1 MFNRLIIVFFGVLA
15 LSAPAFG
22 YIGPG
27 MGAGAIGVVVAL
39 VGSVFLALF
48 SIFYYPIKRRY
59 KKWRG
64 EPEAEEEAGAEAEEE
79 SSAR

>member
-1 MFNRLIIVFFGVLA
+1 MSSRMIAVFLSA
-15 LSAPAFG
+15 LVFCAPAFG

-27 MGAGAIGVVVAL
+27 MGAGAIGVVVGI
-39 VGSVFLALF
+39 VGSIFLALF

-64 EPEAEEEAGAEAEEE
+64 EPEVEETTDEDSKEENT
-79 SSAR
+79 SP